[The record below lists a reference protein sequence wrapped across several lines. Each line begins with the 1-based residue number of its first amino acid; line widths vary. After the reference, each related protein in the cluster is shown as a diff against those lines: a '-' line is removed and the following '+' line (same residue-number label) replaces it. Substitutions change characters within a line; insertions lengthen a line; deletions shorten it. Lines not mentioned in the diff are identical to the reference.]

1 VARYLLDWILFAVV
15 AFLPLE
21 IALVMLLVARG
32 FTQPR
37 LVVARGFIE
46 RHAHAIIAVV
56 LVGLAASL
64 LRDGIAGVTG

>member
-1 VARYLLDWILFAVV
+1 
-15 AFLPLE
+15 
-21 IALVMLLVARG
+21 MLLVARG

-64 LRDGIAGVTG
+64 LRDGIAGITG